1 MNKTLIAL
9 LVCSIAVSGCK
20 RSNRVSTDSSNNSS
34 NQASLIVDNKH
45 KQNDNAQVIPEPK
58 PDDSGNNHNDN
69 NNNNNVTPIPTPEP
83 QPTPKPTPE
92 PTPNPTPMPTPNPTP
107 NPTPTPTP
115 TPTPNNASMLSVQFT
130 PSTLDFPN
138 PERGFY
144 KYAAD
149 PAKLDADYLNSITQ
163 QGYRLIYTPADL
175 SQWRNQDLPQSYLN
189 ALNDGFELMR
199 QAGVKAVLR
208 FAYDYEASGKDTN
221 LAQVK
226 RHIEQLKPII
236 NRNADVIAVWQGGFI
251 GAWGEWHSSANGLN
265 SDSNKKEIAQ
275 ALLAALP
282 ANRQLNLRYPY
293 DLIKWYGTPASAEDF
308 ANNSEKA
315 RIGIHNDCYLASIDD
330 TGTYQPRHDQTIE
343 AQRMFTRQHV
353 QYTSF
358 GGETCA
364 PVANART
371 TCSDIL
377 REGKEFRLAYLNYDY
392 HETFIDGWT
401 KEGCMADVQKN
412 IGYRIELSQFQISSQ
427 ANASGSLKWALKLS
441 NQGWARPINP
451 RNIVVRFT
459 SSSGSSKDVVL
470 ENTNLRTLDSGA
482 SAQWEGTLTLPNLSA
497 GEYSIS
503 LGAPDPDA
511 RLASNTRFSLRF
523 ANADSGNV
531 QWNLKTGF
539 LDTGLKVNVH

>member
-1 MNKTLIAL
+1 MNKTLIAM
-9 LVCSIAVSGCK
+9 LVCAIAVSGCK
-20 RSNRVSTDSSNNSS
+20 KSHRVATDSSGRSGS
-34 NQASLIVDNKH
+34 NQSAIIVGKH
-45 KQNDNAQVIPEPK
+45 KNNDSADPAPTPNQPAPDHSGGNGNQNNG
-58 PDDSGNNHNDN
+58 GNTN
-69 NNNNNVTPIPTPEP
+69 IAPTPEQP
-83 QPTPKPTPE
+83 QPTPEQPA
-92 PTPNPTPMPTPNPTP
+92 PNPTPQPTPQPTPN
-107 NPTPTPTP
+107 P

-497 GEYSIS
+497 GEYSVS

-539 LDTGLKVNVH
+539 LDTGLKVNIH

>member
-1 MNKTLIAL
+1 MNKTLIAM
-9 LVCSIAVSGCK
+9 LVCAIAVSGCK
-20 RSNRVSTDSSNNSS
+20 KSHRVATDSSGRSGS
-34 NQASLIVDNKH
+34 NQSAIIVGKH
-45 KQNDNAQVIPEPK
+45 KNNDSADPAPTPNQPAPDHSGGNGNQNNG
-58 PDDSGNNHNDN
+58 GNTN
-69 NNNNNVTPIPTPEP
+69 IAPTPEQP
-83 QPTPKPTPE
+83 QPTPEQPA
-92 PTPNPTPMPTPNPTP
+92 PNPTPQPTPQPTPN
-107 NPTPTPTP
+107 P

-189 ALNDGFELMR
+189 SLNDGFELMR

-523 ANADSGNV
+523 ANADSGSV
-531 QWNLKTGF
+531 QWNLRTGF
-539 LDTGLKVNVH
+539 LDTGLKVQVP

>member
-92 PTPNPTPMPTPNPTP
+92 PTPNPTPTPTPTPNPTP
-107 NPTPTPTP
+107 NPTPTP
-115 TPTPNNASMLSVQFT
+115 TPTPNNASMLSVQFI

-149 PAKLDADYLNSITQ
+149 PAKLDAYYLNSITQ

-189 ALNDGFELMR
+189 SLNDGFELMR

>member
-1 MNKTLIAL
+1 MNKTLIAM
-9 LVCSIAVSGCK
+9 LVCAIAVSGCK
-20 RSNRVSTDSSNNSS
+20 KSHRVATDSSGRSGS
-34 NQASLIVDNKH
+34 NQSAIMVGKH
-45 KQNDNAQVIPEPK
+45 KNNDSADPAPTPNQPAPDHSGGNGNQNNG
-58 PDDSGNNHNDN
+58 GNTN
-69 NNNNNVTPIPTPEP
+69 IAPTPEQP
-83 QPTPKPTPE
+83 QPTPTPE
-92 PTPNPTPMPTPNPTP
+92 QPAPNPTPQPTPQPTPN
-107 NPTPTPTP
+107 PTP

-189 ALNDGFELMR
+189 ALNEGFELMR

-265 SDSNKKEIAQ
+265 SDANKKEIAQ

-293 DLIKWYGTPASAEDF
+293 DLIKWYGSPASAEDF

-497 GEYSIS
+497 GEYSVS

>member
-1 MNKTLIAL
+1 MMNKTLIAM
-9 LVCSIAVSGCK
+9 LVCAIAVSGCK
-20 RSNRVSTDSSNNSS
+20 KSHRVATNSS
-34 NQASLIVDNKH
+34 GRSGSNQSAIIVGKH
-45 KQNDNAQVIPEPK
+45 KNNDSADPAPTPNQPAPDHSGGNGNQNNG
-58 PDDSGNNHNDN
+58 GNTN
-69 NNNNNVTPIPTPEP
+69 IAPTPEQP
-83 QPTPKPTPE
+83 QPTPEQPA
-92 PTPNPTPMPTPNPTP
+92 PNPTPQPTPQPTPN
-107 NPTPTPTP
+107 P

-497 GEYSIS
+497 GEYSVS

>member
-1 MNKTLIAL
+1 M
-9 LVCSIAVSGCK
+9 LVCAIAVSGCK
-20 RSNRVSTDSSNNSS
+20 KSHRVATDSSGRSGS
-34 NQASLIVDNKH
+34 NQSAIIVGKH
-45 KQNDNAQVIPEPK
+45 KNNDSADPAPTPNQPAPDHSGGNGNQNNG
-58 PDDSGNNHNDN
+58 GNTN
-69 NNNNNVTPIPTPEP
+69 IAPTPEQP
-83 QPTPKPTPE
+83 QPTPEQPA
-92 PTPNPTPMPTPNPTP
+92 PNPTPQPTPQPTP

-115 TPTPNNASMLSVQFT
+115 NNAPMLSVQFA

-149 PAKLDADYLNSITQ
+149 PAKLTAYYLDSVAKD
-163 QGYRLIYTPADL
+163 GYRLIYTPADL
-175 SQWRNQDLPQSYLN
+175 SAWRNQDLPQSYLN
-189 ALNDGFELMR
+189 ALNEGFELMR

-497 GEYSIS
+497 GEYSVS

>member
-1 MNKTLIAL
+1 MNKMLIAL
-9 LVCSIAVSGCK
+9 LVCSIALSGCK
-20 RSNRVSTDSSNNSS
+20 RSNRVSTNSSNNSS

-69 NNNNNVTPIPTPEP
+69 NNVTPIPTPEP

-92 PTPNPTPMPTPNPTP
+92 PTPNPTPTPTPTPNPTP
-107 NPTPTPTP
+107 NPTPTP
-115 TPTPNNASMLSVQFT
+115 TPTPNNASMLSVQFI

-149 PAKLDADYLNSITQ
+149 PAKLDAYYLNSITQ

-189 ALNDGFELMR
+189 SLNDGFELMR

>member
-1 MNKTLIAL
+1 MMNKTLIAM
-9 LVCSIAVSGCK
+9 LVCAIAVSGCK
-20 RSNRVSTDSSNNSS
+20 KSHRVATDSSGRSGS
-34 NQASLIVDNKH
+34 NQSAIIVGKH
-45 KQNDNAQVIPEPK
+45 KNNDSADPAPTPNQPAPDHSGGNGNQNNG
-58 PDDSGNNHNDN
+58 GNTN
-69 NNNNNVTPIPTPEP
+69 IAPTPEQP
-83 QPTPKPTPE
+83 QPTPEQPA
-92 PTPNPTPMPTPNPTP
+92 PNPTPQPTPQPTPN
-107 NPTPTPTP
+107 PTP

-189 ALNDGFELMR
+189 SLNDGFELMR

-330 TGTYQPRHDQTIE
+330 TGTYQPRRDQTIE

-511 RLASNTRFSLRF
+511 RLADNTRFSLRF

-539 LDTGLKVNVH
+539 LDTGLKVQVP

>member
-1 MNKTLIAL
+1 MNKTLIAM
-9 LVCSIAVSGCK
+9 LVCAIAVSGCK
-20 RSNRVSTDSSNNSS
+20 KSHRVATDSSGRSGS
-34 NQASLIVDNKH
+34 NQSAIIVGKH
-45 KQNDNAQVIPEPK
+45 KNNDSADPAPTPNQPAPDHSGGNGNQNNG
-58 PDDSGNNHNDN
+58 GNTN
-69 NNNNNVTPIPTPEP
+69 IAPTPEQP
-83 QPTPKPTPE
+83 QPTPEQPA
-92 PTPNPTPMPTPNPTP
+92 PNPTPQPTPQPTPN
-107 NPTPTPTP
+107 
-115 TPTPNNASMLSVQFT
+115 PTPNNASMLSVQFT

-189 ALNDGFELMR
+189 SLNDGFELMR

-523 ANADSGNV
+523 ANADSGSV
-531 QWNLKTGF
+531 QWNLRTGF
-539 LDTGLKVNVH
+539 LDTGLKVQVP

>member
-92 PTPNPTPMPTPNPTP
+92 PTPNPTPTPTPTP

-144 KYAAD
+144 KFAAD
-149 PAKLDADYLNSITQ
+149 PAKLDAGYLNSITQ

-189 ALNDGFELMR
+189 SLNDGFELMR

-315 RIGIHNDCYLASIDD
+315 RIGIHNDCYLTSIDD
-330 TGTYQPRHDQTIE
+330 TGTYQPRRDQTIE

-377 REGKEFRLAYLNYDY
+377 REGKEFRLAYQNYDY

-482 SAQWEGTLTLPNLSA
+482 SAQWEGTITLPNLSA

>member
-1 MNKTLIAL
+1 MNKTLIAM
-9 LVCSIAVSGCK
+9 LVCAIAVSGCK
-20 RSNRVSTDSSNNSS
+20 KSHRVATDSSGRSGS
-34 NQASLIVDNKH
+34 NQSAIIVGKH
-45 KQNDNAQVIPEPK
+45 KNNDSADPAPTPNQPAPDHSGGNGNQNNG
-58 PDDSGNNHNDN
+58 GNTN
-69 NNNNNVTPIPTPEP
+69 IAPTPEQP
-83 QPTPKPTPE
+83 QPTPEQPA
-92 PTPNPTPMPTPNPTP
+92 PNPTPQPTPQPTPN
-107 NPTPTPTP
+107 PTP

-189 ALNDGFELMR
+189 SLNDGFELMR

-497 GEYSIS
+497 GEYSVS

>member
-1 MNKTLIAL
+1 MMNKTLIAM
-9 LVCSIAVSGCK
+9 LVCAIAVSGCK
-20 RSNRVSTDSSNNSS
+20 KSHRVATDSSGRSGS
-34 NQASLIVDNKH
+34 NQSAIMVGKH
-45 KQNDNAQVIPEPK
+45 KNNDSADPAPTPNQPAPDHSGGNGNQNNG
-58 PDDSGNNHNDN
+58 GNTN
-69 NNNNNVTPIPTPEP
+69 IAPTPEQP
-83 QPTPKPTPE
+83 QPTPEQPA
-92 PTPNPTPMPTPNPTP
+92 PNPTPQPTPQPTPN
-107 NPTPTPTP
+107 P

-497 GEYSIS
+497 GEYSVS

-523 ANADSGNV
+523 ANADSSNV

-539 LDTGLKVNVH
+539 LDTGLKVQVP

>member
-58 PDDSGNNHNDN
+58 PDDSGKNHNDN

-92 PTPNPTPMPTPNPTP
+92 PTPNPTPMPTP

-149 PAKLDADYLNSITQ
+149 PAKLDAYYLNSITQ

-189 ALNDGFELMR
+189 SLNDGFELMR

-265 SDSNKKEIAQ
+265 SDANKKEIAQ

-330 TGTYQPRHDQTIE
+330 TGTYQPRRDQTIE

-497 GEYSIS
+497 GEYSVS

-539 LDTGLKVNVH
+539 LDTGLKVSVH

>member
-1 MNKTLIAL
+1 MMNKTLIAM
-9 LVCSIAVSGCK
+9 LVCAIAVSGCK
-20 RSNRVSTDSSNNSS
+20 KSHRVATDSSGRSGS
-34 NQASLIVDNKH
+34 NQSAIMVGKH
-45 KQNDNAQVIPEPK
+45 KNNDSADPAPTPNQPAPDHSGGNGNQNNG
-58 PDDSGNNHNDN
+58 GNTN
-69 NNNNNVTPIPTPEP
+69 IAPTPEQP
-83 QPTPKPTPE
+83 QPTPEQPA
-92 PTPNPTPMPTPNPTP
+92 PNPTPQPTPQPTPN
-107 NPTPTPTP
+107 PTP

-189 ALNDGFELMR
+189 ALNEGFELMR

-265 SDSNKKEIAQ
+265 SDANKKEIAQ

-293 DLIKWYGTPASAEDF
+293 DLIKWYGSPASAEDF

-330 TGTYQPRHDQTIE
+330 TGTYQPRRDQTIE

-364 PVANART
+364 PIAQART

-482 SAQWEGTLTLPNLSA
+482 SAQWEGTLTLHNLSA
-497 GEYSIS
+497 GEYSVS

>member
-92 PTPNPTPMPTPNPTP
+92 PTPNPTPTPTPTP

-144 KYAAD
+144 KFAAD
-149 PAKLDADYLNSITQ
+149 PAKLDAGYLNSITQ

-189 ALNDGFELMR
+189 SLNDGFELMR

-315 RIGIHNDCYLASIDD
+315 RIGIHNDCYLTSIDD
-330 TGTYQPRHDQTIE
+330 TGTYQPRRDQTIE

-482 SAQWEGTLTLPNLSA
+482 SAQWEGTITLPNLSA

>member
-1 MNKTLIAL
+1 MMNKTLIAM
-9 LVCSIAVSGCK
+9 LVCAIAVSGCK
-20 RSNRVSTDSSNNSS
+20 KSHRVATDSSGRSGS
-34 NQASLIVDNKH
+34 NQSAIMVGKH
-45 KQNDNAQVIPEPK
+45 KNNDSADPAPTPNQPAPDHSGGNGNQNNG
-58 PDDSGNNHNDN
+58 GNTN
-69 NNNNNVTPIPTPEP
+69 IAPTPEQP
-83 QPTPKPTPE
+83 QPTPEQPA
-92 PTPNPTPMPTPNPTP
+92 PNPTPQPTPQPTPN
-107 NPTPTPTP
+107 PTP

-175 SQWRNQDLPQSYLN
+175 SAWRNQDLPQSYLN
-189 ALNDGFELMR
+189 ALNEGFELMR

-330 TGTYQPRHDQTIE
+330 TGTYQPRRDLTID
-343 AQRMFTRQHV
+343 AQRLFTRAQV

-364 PVANART
+364 PIAQART

-377 REGKEFRLAYLNYDY
+377 REGKEYRLGYLNYDY
-392 HETFIDGWT
+392 HEDFINGWE
-401 KEGCMADVQKN
+401 KEGCMADVRKN
-412 IGYRIELSQFQISSQ
+412 IGYRIELSQFQISSKAQ
-427 ANASGSLKWALKLS
+427 SGSLKWALKLS
-441 NQGWARPINP
+441 NQGWARPLNP
-451 RNIVVRFT
+451 RDIVVRFT
-459 SSSGSSKDVVL
+459 SADGSSKDVAL
-470 ENTNLRTLDSGA
+470 ENTNLRTLDAGA
-482 SAQWEGTLTLPNLSA
+482 SAQWEGTLTLPGLSA
-497 GEYSIS
+497 GEYSVS

-511 RLASNTRFSLRF
+511 RLAGNTRFSLRF
-523 ANADSGNV
+523 ANADSGSV
-531 QWNLKTGF
+531 QWNLRTGF
-539 LDTGLKVNVH
+539 LDTGLKVQVQ

>member
-1 MNKTLIAL
+1 MMNKTLIAM
-9 LVCSIAVSGCK
+9 LVCAIAVSGCK
-20 RSNRVSTDSSNNSS
+20 KSHRVATDSSGRSGS
-34 NQASLIVDNKH
+34 NQSAIMVGKH
-45 KQNDNAQVIPEPK
+45 KNNDSADPAPTPNQPAPDHSGGNGNQNNG
-58 PDDSGNNHNDN
+58 GNTN
-69 NNNNNVTPIPTPEP
+69 IAPTPEQP
-83 QPTPKPTPE
+83 QPTPEQPA
-92 PTPNPTPMPTPNPTP
+92 PNPTPQPTPQPTPN
-107 NPTPTPTP
+107 P

-265 SDSNKKEIAQ
+265 SDANKKEIAQ

-497 GEYSIS
+497 GEYSVS

>member
-1 MNKTLIAL
+1 MNKTLIAM
-9 LVCSIAVSGCK
+9 LVCAIAVSGCK
-20 RSNRVSTDSSNNSS
+20 KSHRVATDSSGRSGS
-34 NQASLIVDNKH
+34 NQSAIIVGKH
-45 KQNDNAQVIPEPK
+45 KNNDSADPAPTPNQPAPDHSGGNGNQNNG
-58 PDDSGNNHNDN
+58 GNTN
-69 NNNNNVTPIPTPEP
+69 IAPTPEQP
-83 QPTPKPTPE
+83 QPTPEQPA
-92 PTPNPTPMPTPNPTP
+92 PNPTPQPTPQPTPN
-107 NPTPTPTP
+107 P

-497 GEYSIS
+497 GEYSVS

>member
-1 MNKTLIAL
+1 MNKTLIAM
-9 LVCSIAVSGCK
+9 LVCAIAVSGCK
-20 RSNRVSTDSSNNSS
+20 KSHRVATDSSGRSGS
-34 NQASLIVDNKH
+34 NQSAIMVGKH
-45 KQNDNAQVIPEPK
+45 KNNDSADPAPTPNQPAPDHSGGNGNQNNG
-58 PDDSGNNHNDN
+58 GNTN
-69 NNNNNVTPIPTPEP
+69 IAPTPEQP
-83 QPTPKPTPE
+83 QPTPEQPA
-92 PTPNPTPMPTPNPTP
+92 PNPTPQPTPQPTPN
-107 NPTPTPTP
+107 PTP

-189 ALNDGFELMR
+189 ALNEGFELMR

-265 SDSNKKEIAQ
+265 SDANKKEIAQ

-293 DLIKWYGTPASAEDF
+293 DLIKWYGSPASAEDF

-330 TGTYQPRHDQTIE
+330 TGTYQPRRDQTIE

-364 PVANART
+364 PIAQART

-497 GEYSIS
+497 GEYSVS

>member
-1 MNKTLIAL
+1 MMNKTLIAM
-9 LVCSIAVSGCK
+9 LVCAIAVSGCK
-20 RSNRVSTDSSNNSS
+20 KSHRVATDSSGRSGS
-34 NQASLIVDNKH
+34 NQSAIIVGKH
-45 KQNDNAQVIPEPK
+45 KNNDSADPAPTPNQPAPDHSGGNGNQNNG
-58 PDDSGNNHNDN
+58 GNTN
-69 NNNNNVTPIPTPEP
+69 IAPTPEQP
-83 QPTPKPTPE
+83 QPTPEQPA
-92 PTPNPTPMPTPNPTP
+92 PNPTPQPTPQPTPN
-107 NPTPTPTP
+107 PTP

-189 ALNDGFELMR
+189 SLNDGFELMR

-330 TGTYQPRHDQTIE
+330 TGTYQPRRDQTIE

-364 PVANART
+364 PIANART

-392 HETFIDGWT
+392 HKTFIDGWT
-401 KEGCMADVQKN
+401 KEGWMAVVQKN

-497 GEYSIS
+497 GEYSVS

-539 LDTGLKVNVH
+539 LDTGLKVNIH

>member
-1 MNKTLIAL
+1 MMNKTLIAM
-9 LVCSIAVSGCK
+9 LVCAIAVSGCK
-20 RSNRVSTDSSNNSS
+20 KSHRVATDSSGRSGS
-34 NQASLIVDNKH
+34 NQSAIMVGKH
-45 KQNDNAQVIPEPK
+45 KNNDSADPAPTPNQPAPDHSGGNGNQNNG
-58 PDDSGNNHNDN
+58 GNTN
-69 NNNNNVTPIPTPEP
+69 IAPTPEQP
-83 QPTPKPTPE
+83 QPTPTPE
-92 PTPNPTPMPTPNPTP
+92 QPAPNPTPQPTPQPTPN
-107 NPTPTPTP
+107 P

-497 GEYSIS
+497 GEYSVS

>member
-20 RSNRVSTDSSNNSS
+20 KSNRISTDSSNNSS
-34 NQASLIVDNKH
+34 NQSGLIVDNKH
-45 KQNDNAQVIPEPK
+45 KQNDNAQVIPVPK
-58 PDDSGNNHNDN
+58 PDDSGKNHNDN

-115 TPTPNNASMLSVQFT
+115 TPNNASMLSVQFT

-144 KYAAD
+144 KFAAD
-149 PAKLDADYLNSITQ
+149 PAKLDAYYLNSITQ

-189 ALNDGFELMR
+189 SLNDGFELMR

-265 SDSNKKEIAQ
+265 SDANKKEIAQ

-330 TGTYQPRHDQTIE
+330 TGTYQPRRDQTIE

-497 GEYSIS
+497 GEYSVS

-511 RLASNTRFSLRF
+511 RLANNTRFSLRF

-539 LDTGLKVNVH
+539 LDTGLKVSVH

>member
-1 MNKTLIAL
+1 MMNKTLIAM
-9 LVCSIAVSGCK
+9 LVCAIAVSGCK
-20 RSNRVSTDSSNNSS
+20 KSHRVATDSSGRSGS
-34 NQASLIVDNKH
+34 NQSAIIVGKH
-45 KQNDNAQVIPEPK
+45 KNNDSADPAPTPNQPAPDHSGGNGNQNNG
-58 PDDSGNNHNDN
+58 GNTN
-69 NNNNNVTPIPTPEP
+69 IAPTPEQP
-83 QPTPKPTPE
+83 QPTPEQPA
-92 PTPNPTPMPTPNPTP
+92 PNPTPQPTPQPTPN
-107 NPTPTPTP
+107 P

-497 GEYSIS
+497 GEYSVS

>member
-1 MNKTLIAL
+1 MNKTLIAM
-9 LVCSIAVSGCK
+9 LVCAIAVSGCK
-20 RSNRVSTDSSNNSS
+20 KSHRVATDSSGRSGS
-34 NQASLIVDNKH
+34 NQSAIMVGKH
-45 KQNDNAQVIPEPK
+45 KNNDSADPAPTPNQPAPDHSGGNGNQNNG
-58 PDDSGNNHNDN
+58 GNTN
-69 NNNNNVTPIPTPEP
+69 IAPTPEQP
-83 QPTPKPTPE
+83 QPTPEQPA
-92 PTPNPTPMPTPNPTP
+92 PNPTPQPTPQPTPN
-107 NPTPTPTP
+107 P

-497 GEYSIS
+497 GEYSVS

-539 LDTGLKVNVH
+539 LDTGLKVQVP

>member
-1 MNKTLIAL
+1 MNKTLIAM
-9 LVCSIAVSGCK
+9 LVCAIAVSGCK
-20 RSNRVSTDSSNNSS
+20 KSHRVATDSSGRSGS
-34 NQASLIVDNKH
+34 NQSAIIVGKH
-45 KQNDNAQVIPEPK
+45 KNNDSADPAPTPNQPAPDHSGGNGNQNNG
-58 PDDSGNNHNDN
+58 GNTN
-69 NNNNNVTPIPTPEP
+69 IAPTPEQP
-83 QPTPKPTPE
+83 QPTPEQPA
-92 PTPNPTPMPTPNPTP
+92 PNPTPQPTPQPTPN
-107 NPTPTPTP
+107 PTP

-189 ALNDGFELMR
+189 SLNDGFELMR

-470 ENTNLRTLDSGA
+470 ENTNLRTLDAGER
-482 SAQWEGTLTLPNLSA
+482 AQWEGTLTLPGLSA
-497 GEYSIS
+497 GEYSVS

-511 RLASNTRFSLRF
+511 RLAGNTRFSLRF
-523 ANADSGNV
+523 ANADSGSV
-531 QWNLKTGF
+531 QWNLRTGF
-539 LDTGLKVNVH
+539 LDTGLKVQVP

>member
-1 MNKTLIAL
+1 MMNKTLIAM
-9 LVCSIAVSGCK
+9 LVCAIAVSGCK
-20 RSNRVSTDSSNNSS
+20 KSHRVATDSSGRSGS
-34 NQASLIVDNKH
+34 NQSAIMVGKH
-45 KQNDNAQVIPEPK
+45 KNNDSADPAPTPNQPAPDHSGGNGNQNNG
-58 PDDSGNNHNDN
+58 GNTN
-69 NNNNNVTPIPTPEP
+69 IAPTPEQP
-83 QPTPKPTPE
+83 QPTPEQPA
-92 PTPNPTPMPTPNPTP
+92 PNPTPQPTPQPTPN
-107 NPTPTPTP
+107 P

-330 TGTYQPRHDQTIE
+330 TGTYQPRRDQTIE

-364 PVANART
+364 PIAQART

-377 REGKEFRLAYLNYDY
+377 REGKEYRLGYLNYDY
-392 HETFIDGWT
+392 HEDFINGWE
-401 KEGCMADVQKN
+401 KEGCMADVRKN
-412 IGYRIELSQFQISSQ
+412 IGYRIELSQFQISSKAQ
-427 ANASGSLKWALKLS
+427 SGSLKWALKLS
-441 NQGWARPINP
+441 NQGWARPLNP
-451 RNIVVRFT
+451 RDIVVRFT

-497 GEYSIS
+497 GEYSVS

-539 LDTGLKVNVH
+539 LDTGLKVQVP